1 MPLREFSGRRPRRAL
16 RRGGDET
23 VDVVVLAIQLDQFG
37 AEARTPSEQ
46 LAKVPR
52 RSPVSA
58 PRRRVVTKTTAR

>member
-1 MPLREFSGRRPRRAL
+1 MPLKEFTGRATATPL

-23 VDVVVLAIQLDQFG
+23 VDVGVLAIQLDQFG
-37 AEARTPSEQ
+37 AEARIPSEQ

-58 PRRRVVTKTTAR
+58 PRRRLVTRTTAR